1 MEQRARTNPLTPS
14 DVHQPAVDQLRG
26 IAVFLAAPLCGHRRV
41 GAGGCHDTRR
51 LRAGRFTQIRPFSSD
66 QTIKA
71 DWAPSGRRI
80 AVTENANHYVPT
92 DSANIVTMRPNG
104 SSLQHLTNFHD
115 PQKNAYFGSYS
126 PDGRWLVYRL
136 QDHGLFGLYR
146 MHPDG
151 SHQQAIIPLSTLRPS
166 LIDWGAR
173 PGHH

>member
-1 MEQRARTNPLTPS
+1 MSFQGWDGTVTSPPPNLEPARGPFTAN
-14 DVHQPAVDQLRG
+14 LR
-26 IAVFLAAPLCGHRRV
+26 
-41 GAGGCHDTRR
+41 T
-51 LRAGRFTQIRPFSSD
+51 GRFTQIRPFTSD
-66 QTIKA
+66 QTVKA

-104 SSLQHLTNFHD
+104 SGRKLLTNFHD

-136 QDHGLFGLYR
+136 EDHGLFGLYR

-151 SHQQAIIPLSTLRPS
+151 SHRQPIIPLSTLGPPNRRERPA
-166 LIDWGAR
+166 WQ
-173 PGHH
+173 